1 LTTVGF
7 RIAFGVYDKDDGYAE
22 GLSVIYPTIVKMA
35 LYQESSG
42 QMLALSEATQQ
53 LRRQVKA
60 ICRDAQL

>member
-7 RIAFGVYDKDDGYAE
+7 RIAFGVYDKNDGYAKE
-22 GLSVIYPTIVKMA
+22 LPVIYLTIVKMA

-42 QMLALSEATQQ
+42 QMLALLSEAT
-53 LRRQVKA
+53 